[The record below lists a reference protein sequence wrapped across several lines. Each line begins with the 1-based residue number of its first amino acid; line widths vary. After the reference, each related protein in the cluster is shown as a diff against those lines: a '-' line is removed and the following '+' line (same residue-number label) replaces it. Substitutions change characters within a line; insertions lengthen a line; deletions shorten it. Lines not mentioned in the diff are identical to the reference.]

1 MSSVSRSRFRIF
13 EWLALLVA
21 WLSLS
26 SPAHAGT
33 TTISWNDFGTVLPA
47 DCDMIN
53 AKVENNVNSSAIVE
67 FVLDTGANIGWY
79 KGLQIVDNTNQQY
92 LVASNGTRPTAANDA
107 RITFAVMADSALCAD
122 SR

>member
-1 MSSVSRSRFRIF
+1 MSSVSRSRVRIF

-79 KGLQIVDNTNQQY
+79 KGLQIVDNTLGQLGFRHSPNFVAMFGGDFANQ
-92 LVASNGTRPTAANDA
+92 
-107 RITFAVMADSALCAD
+107 
-122 SR
+122 